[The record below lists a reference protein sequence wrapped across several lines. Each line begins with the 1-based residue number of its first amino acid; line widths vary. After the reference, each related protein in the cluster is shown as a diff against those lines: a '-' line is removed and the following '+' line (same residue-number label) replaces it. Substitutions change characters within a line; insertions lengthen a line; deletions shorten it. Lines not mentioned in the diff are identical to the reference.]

1 MCLSTSEYFF
11 ARCGRVRERLR
22 VKGAKKPKTGVFKG
36 HEKKKKHRG
45 CSVDDSLISKK
56 RGEQPLEKD

>member
-1 MCLSTSEYFF
+1 MMCLSTSEYFF

-36 HEKKKKHRG
+36 HEKKRNIAG
-45 CSVDDSLISKK
+45 VLWTI
-56 RGEQPLEKD
+56 R